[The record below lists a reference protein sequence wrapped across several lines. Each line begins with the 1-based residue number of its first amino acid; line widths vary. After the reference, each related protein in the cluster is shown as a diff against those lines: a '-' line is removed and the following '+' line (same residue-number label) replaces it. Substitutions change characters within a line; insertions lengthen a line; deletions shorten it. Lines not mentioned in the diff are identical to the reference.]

1 MMTSKKFVAVL
12 AVAIFLLTACGAPSN
27 STEPATV
34 AITLTEFGIESSRES
49 FEVGVPYQ
57 FVVTNKGAISH
68 EVMLMAPTMANQM
81 DMDMEEMD
89 EMALATIVEDDL
101 PPGATK
107 TFDYTFTE
115 PAATGDLELACHV
128 SGHYEAGMKLPITVK

>member
-1 MMTSKKFVAVL
+1 MMASKKFVAVL
-12 AVAIFLLTACGAPSN
+12 VVVIFLLAACGASSSP
-27 STEPATV
+27 TEPVPVT
-34 AITLTEFGIESSRES
+34 ITLTEFGIKSSRES

-57 FVVTNKGAISH
+57 FVVSNKGAINH
-68 EVMLMAPTMANQM
+68 EIMLMAPTMANQM

-89 EMALATIVEDDL
+89 EMALATIAADDL
-101 PPGATK
+101 PSGATK

-115 PAATGDLELACHV
+115 SAATGDLELACHV